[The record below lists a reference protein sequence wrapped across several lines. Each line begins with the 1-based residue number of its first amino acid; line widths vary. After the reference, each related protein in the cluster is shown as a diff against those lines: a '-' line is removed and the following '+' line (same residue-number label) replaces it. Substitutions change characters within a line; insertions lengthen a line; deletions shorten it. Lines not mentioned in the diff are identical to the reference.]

1 MPVKV
6 LKKMTFKFKIGDK
19 VRITQL
25 TNIFSREYDEK
36 WTGEVFNVSQ
46 RFWRSGVP
54 IYKIKDY
61 HDEEIKGTFYQ
72 SELPKINI
80 QEN

>member
-25 TNIFSREYDEK
+25 RNIFSREYDEK

-46 RFWRSGVP
+46 RFWRSEVP

>member
-1 MPVKV
+1 
-6 LKKMTFKFKIGDK
+6 MTFKFKIGDK

-25 TNIFSREYDEK
+25 TNIFSRGYDENL
-36 WTGEVFNVSQ
+36 TGEVFNVSQ

-61 HDEEIKGTFYQ
+61 HAEEIKGTFYQ
-72 SELPKINI
+72 SELQKINI